1 MVLLLKFEGGLMSQ
15 NVKKITVEIPEE
27 LLKKA
32 MNQTKKG
39 LTDTI
44 RQGLTLLAESSTYK
58 TLKDLKGK
66 GEFEFNWKTLKEDR

>member
-1 MVLLLKFEGGLMSQ
+1 MSK
-15 NVKKITVEIPEE
+15 NPKKITVEISEE
-27 LLKKA
+27 LLEKA

-44 RQGLTLLAESSTYK
+44 RQGLTLLAESSNYK
-58 TLKDLKGK
+58 DLKNLKGK